1 MERKTERKALAKE
14 LEDGR
19 FFIDFGNEDTK
30 ELAASTF
37 RRLYTVLE
45 EDVQVETVEEVE
57 PTTEEETEVDETGVT
72 EETPAAE
79 TQVDM
84 VEEAL
89 GEGALEA
96 LLADA
101 QEITEE
107 VDATPEAKPEP
118 APKPQERAVEE
129 LGLGIK
135 LLDWNMSG
143 TRGGKTDKVTS
154 QISIKDYL
162 MEITEYAGYIT
173 DVRLFKENPNPPEND
188 PDATWE
194 LAYKSPKMSLKDT
207 LEWLGLSED
216 DAKLARKE
224 ITAIRK
230 AVKAAHLEQQAE
242 QEEFDEQES
251 QETEEETV
259 NQ

>member
-1 MERKTERKALAKE
+1 MLKVMERKTEREALAKE

-45 EDVQVETVEEVE
+45 EDVQVETVEEV
-57 PTTEEETEVDETGVT
+57 
-72 EETPAAE
+72 
-79 TQVDM
+79 
-84 VEEAL
+84 
-89 GEGALEA
+89 
-96 LLADA
+96 
-101 QEITEE
+101 
-107 VDATPEAKPEP
+107 DATPEAKPEP
-118 APKPQERAVEE
+118 APKPQERSVEE

-194 LAYKSPKMSLKDT
+194 LAYKSPKMSLRDT

>member
-1 MERKTERKALAKE
+1 MERKTEREALAKE

-45 EDVQVETVEEVE
+45 EDVQVETV
-57 PTTEEETEVDETGVT
+57 
-72 EETPAAE
+72 
-79 TQVDM
+79 
-84 VEEAL
+84 
-89 GEGALEA
+89 
-96 LLADA
+96 
-101 QEITEE
+101 EE

-194 LAYKSPKMSLKDT
+194 LAYKSPKMSLRDT

>member
-1 MERKTERKALAKE
+1 MLKVMERKTKREALAKE

-19 FFIDFGNEDTK
+19 FFIDFGNDETR
-30 ELAASTF
+30 ELASSTF

-45 EDVQVETVEEVE
+45 EGVSVEDVPSTQT
-57 PTTEEETEVDETGVT
+57 T
-72 EETPAAE
+72 EETPVAE
-79 TQVDM
+79 TQVDK
-84 VEEAL
+84 VEETL
-89 GEGALEA
+89 GDGELEA

-101 QEITEE
+101 QEITTEE
-107 VDATPEAKPEP
+107 EANPEQPKPEP
-118 APKPQERAVEE
+118 KLQEKDVKD
-129 LGLGIK
+129 LGLNIQ

-154 QISIKDYL
+154 QINIKDYL
-162 MEITEYAGYIT
+162 MEITEYDGYIT

-194 LAYKSPKMSLKDT
+194 LVYKSPKMSLKDT
-207 LEWLGLSED
+207 LEWLGLDGED
-216 DAKLARKE
+216 GKLARKE

-242 QEEFDEQES
+242 QEEFSQDQREES
-251 QETEEETV
+251 TDA
-259 NQ
+259 

>member
-1 MERKTERKALAKE
+1 MLKVMERKTEREALAKE

-45 EDVQVETVEEVE
+45 EDVQVETV
-57 PTTEEETEVDETGVT
+57 
-72 EETPAAE
+72 
-79 TQVDM
+79 
-84 VEEAL
+84 
-89 GEGALEA
+89 
-96 LLADA
+96 
-101 QEITEE
+101 EE

-194 LAYKSPKMSLKDT
+194 LAYKSPKMSLRDT

>member
-1 MERKTERKALAKE
+1 MERKTEREALAKE

-45 EDVQVETVEEVE
+45 EDVQVETVEEV
-57 PTTEEETEVDETGVT
+57 
-72 EETPAAE
+72 
-79 TQVDM
+79 
-84 VEEAL
+84 
-89 GEGALEA
+89 
-96 LLADA
+96 
-101 QEITEE
+101 
-107 VDATPEAKPEP
+107 DATPEAKPEP
-118 APKPQERAVEE
+118 APKPQERSVEE

-194 LAYKSPKMSLKDT
+194 LAYKSPKMSLRDT